1 MRVRMADRFR
11 QLVAAAHRASGKG
24 VLAFERDLGLKGSSL
39 RAILDERLSQVP
51 SIDKA
56 ERIAEAL
63 GLEFYIGPPRQQAGS
78 DAPARAAIHSLDEFT
93 PRQMGLLDPLP
104 GDAMFFVQP
113 AFGIPS
119 RIRPRSYCLV
129 EPEAPLLD
137 GDLVYIEDHRGGVNI
152 GVYKGSTDNGWP
164 VMQAHG
170 GMEIEWNPAHLRRI
184 APITW
189 TGRTP
194 PPFVTADTAPSPSS
208 RDNARITARIDR
220 LAKELDELKEEIAG

>member
-1 MRVRMADRFR
+1 MTRGE
-11 QLVAAAHRASGKG
+11 LVALIDQALERKGITPAAASIAASGNHYLIRNMTRADG
-24 VLAFERDLGLKGSSL
+24 RITVPNFENLQALCDVLD
-39 RAILDERLSQVP
+39 
-51 SIDKA
+51 
-56 ERIAEAL
+56 
-63 GLEFYIGPPRQQAGS
+63 LEFYIGPPRRPAS
-78 DAPARAAIHSLDEFT
+78 DAAPAHALVYGLDEFT

-113 AFGIPS
+113 AFGIPN
-119 RIRPRSYCLV
+119 RLRPRSYCLV

-164 VMQAHG
+164 VMKAHG
-170 GMEIEWNPAHLRRI
+170 GMEIEWNPDHLRRI

-220 LAKELDELKEEIAG
+220 LAKALDELKEEIAG